1 MKKIKSKNIT
11 DNQVGQLAIEAVLIV
26 ILLLSLSLFVTK
38 FMRDQQ
44 VISKMVAG
52 PWKRL
57 AGVMATGNWTPEDQG
72 FGARLHPHTNTMT
85 RTGD

>member
-1 MKKIKSKNIT
+1 MNKKNKKGIT
-11 DNQVGQLAIEAVLIV
+11 NNQVGQLAIEAVLIV

-38 FMRDQQ
+38 YMRDNQ
-44 VISKMVAG
+44 VLSKMVAG

-57 AGVMATGNWTPEDQG
+57 AGVMATGNWVPEDQAYG
-72 FGARLHPHTNTMT
+72 STLHPHTSTMT